1 MIDFSHIRTIDQIEA
16 ERCRLEQEVT
26 QDKMRIRRDIQSV
39 QTSWSQRFNITQGIF
54 HIAKCFMPKPSYK
67 TILSILSSALVT
79 RLIFRRKA

>member
-26 QDKMRIRRDIQSV
+26 QDKMRMRRDIQRV

-54 HIAKCFMPKPSYK
+54 RIAKCFMPKPSHK
-67 TILSILSSALVT
+67 TIFSILSSALVT

>member
-54 HIAKCFMPKPSYK
+54 RIAKCFMPKPSYK